1 MGQGVYRAKNPAYG
15 ARLDY
20 QLPTASSD
28 VTLIV
33 RNESGQAVRSLAGP
47 GAAGLNRTAWDLR
60 HDPLPHDT
68 SRYDV
73 PNLDSGSRGPLVLPG
88 AYTVELRVNGASDGP
103 SRPLIVRPD
112 DRFPVSADERLARY
126 EFTLELYALQRLA
139 YERGV
144 AAYDLERATDA
155 AVDSLR
161 ALVDEEAEEGEA
173 VAALER
179 AEALAKEVEEMAD
192 DWREINGDLR
202 NWWTGLIGK
211 FDGGPSTLGSL
222 AGPSDDQRRR
232 LARVQEKAQAA
243 GDALDRLT
251 AEVESAQRA

>member
-1 MGQGVYRAKNPAYG
+1 M
-15 ARLDY
+15 
-20 QLPTASSD
+20 
-28 VTLIV
+28 
-33 RNESGQAVRSLAGP
+33 
-47 GAAGLNRTAWDLR
+47 
-60 HDPLPHDT
+60 
-68 SRYDV
+68 

-88 AYTVELRVNGASDGP
+88 AYTVELRVDGASDGP

-155 AVDSLR
+155 AVDSLQ
-161 ALVDEEAEEGEA
+161 ALVDEE
-173 VAALER
+173 ALER

-243 GDALDRLT
+243 GDELDRLT